1 MKKNNHD
8 NADIVAVT
16 KFILNLMDVLESK
29 SEWISVNDRLPD
41 LIPCNAGTAY
51 SEAVVVIT
59 EDKIVCTAVWNGET
73 WIGDFDYWEADWRTV
88 THWKSVLPLP
98 ERQET
103 ETANSEYEDIKCD
116 LKCDK
121 CSDRNYC
128 DYPDIKEGDH
138 G

>member
-1 MKKNNHD
+1 M
-8 NADIVAVT
+8 IV
-16 KFILNLMDVLESK
+16 MD
-29 SEWISVNDRLPD
+29 EWISVNDRLPD

-103 ETANSEYEDIKCD
+103 ETGNSEYEDIKCD